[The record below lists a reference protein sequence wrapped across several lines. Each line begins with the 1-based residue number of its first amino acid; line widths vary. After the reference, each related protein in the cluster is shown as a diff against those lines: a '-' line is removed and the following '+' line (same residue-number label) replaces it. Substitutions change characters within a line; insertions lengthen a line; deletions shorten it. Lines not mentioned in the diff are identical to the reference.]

1 MSKSVLDIVIK
12 LSKQGGADKETVTGL
27 VQVKKAMMDAVAVAG
42 SLVAAGYAIKKG
54 FDATVGTMVAYAD
67 QVRSIAQVSGLSAEE
82 SSKLIQITDDLKV
95 SQEDL
100 LKVMQKNG
108 DEYDYSVAG
117 LAAMSDQY
125 LALGSSQEKAAFM
138 QERFGKS
145 WGNFVEL
152 MEQGSD
158 RIAQAGDD
166 INKALILDQ
175 NVLNSAREY
184 QKQVDELSDSW
195 LAFKIAAGDVALP
208 KTVSMIEKINNEIKE
223 ENGRLLQSE
232 KGWRMLLG
240 PIGAVWNAIDLY
252 TDANENSIESTQTVM
267 TGRMQAAQGYLKEAS
282 AVREVDAARLS
293 GLASLY
299 ATADANQL
307 IVQTM
312 EEMNTANTEFL
323 STLGQVQSAEEKYQE
338 QAKSLTEERIALEQQ
353 KNLLLSQGYAE
364 QSTEIQEINAKLAEN
379 SQAAQANAAEHEL
392 ANRKIILGL
401 LERKLTQDGILDDT
415 ELNWLLEKGVAWGVY
430 SQQVVDEARKAIDE
444 ANAVADAINGIPSNK
459 SVSINVNTNYATAG
473 ADQIK
478 STSKQGR
485 AMGGAV
491 SAGRMYEVNELG
503 MPELLTFG
511 GKQMLMMPES
521 GGGYVTPLGGGAG
534 GAVNTMGNINVVVN
548 FHSVVTTA
556 DREKAQSELS
566 PIIVRAIR
574 DAQLNGIMK

>member
-1 MSKSVLDIVIK
+1 MAKSVLDIVIR

-152 MEQGSD
+152 MEQGSAT
-158 RIAQAGDD
+158 IVQAGDD
-166 INKALILDQ
+166 INDALILDQ
-175 NVLNSAREY
+175 KALDNAREY
-184 QKQVDELSDSW
+184 EKQIDELSDSW
-195 LAFKIAAGDVALP
+195 TAFKVAVGDAALP
-208 KTVSMIEKINNEIKE
+208 QTVNILDSLNKEIEE
-223 ENGRLLQSE
+223 ENGKLVQSE

-240 PIGAVWNAIDLY
+240 PIGAAWNLIDIF
-252 TDANENSIESTQTVM
+252 TNKNKESVV
-267 TGRMQAAQGYLKEAS
+267 S
-282 AVREVDAARLS
+282 ADSARLS

-299 ATADANQL
+299 ATADANKL
-307 IVQTM
+307 VAKTT

-323 STLGQVQSAEEKYQE
+323 NTLGQVQSVEEKYQE
-338 QAKSLTEERIALEQQ
+338 KAASLTEERIALEQE
-353 KNLLLSQGYAE
+353 KNMLLSQGYSE
-364 QSTEIQEINAKLAEN
+364 QSAEIEQINAQLAEN

-392 ANRKIILGL
+392 ANRRIVLSL
-401 LERKLTQDGILDDT
+401 LERKLTQDGVLDDN
-415 ELNWLLEKGVAWGVY
+415 ELNWLLEKGQAWGVY
-430 SQQVVDEARKAIDE
+430 SQQVIDEARKAIAE
-444 ANAVADAINGIPSNK
+444 ANGVADAINNIPSNK

-478 STSKQGR
+478 SSSKQGR
-485 AMGGAV
+485 AFGGSV
-491 SAGRMYEVNELG
+491 SAGKMYEVNELG

-511 GKQMLMMPES
+511 GKQMLMMPEN
-521 GGGYVTPLGGGAG
+521 GNGYVTPLGGVTGSGGVG
-534 GAVNTMGNINVVVN
+534 GAPIVVN
-548 FHSVVTTA
+548 VTMNSVVNTA
-556 DREKAQSELS
+556 DRERAKAELA
-566 PIIVRAIR
+566 PLITNAIR
-574 DAQLNGIMK
+574 DAQLNGVLR

>member
-1 MSKSVLDIVIK
+1 MAKSVLDIVIR
-12 LSKQGGADKETVTGL
+12 LSKQGGADKETITGL
-27 VQVKKAMMDAVAVAG
+27 VQLKSAIMNAAAVAG
-42 SLVAAGYAIKKG
+42 TLVAGGYAIKKA
-54 FDATVGTMVAYAD
+54 FDATVGTLVAYAD

-82 SSKLIQITDDLKV
+82 SSKLIQITDDLKI

-108 DEYDYSVAG
+108 DQYDYSVAG
-117 LAAMSDQY
+117 LAAMSEQY
-125 LALGSSQEKAAFM
+125 LALEGSQEKAAFM

-158 RIAQAGDD
+158 KIVQAGDD
-166 INKALILDQ
+166 INEALILDQ
-175 NVLNSAREY
+175 KALDQAREY
-184 QKQVDELSDSW
+184 EKNVDTLNDTMTAYKVSIGNG
-195 LAFKIAAGDVALP
+195 LLP
-208 KTVSMIEKINNEIKE
+208 VLNDMFTIENRTMQLMEDGLNPYEA
-223 ENGRLLQSE
+223 R
-232 KGWRMLLG
+232 R
-240 PIGAVWNAIDLY
+240 
-252 TDANENSIESTQTVM
+252 
-267 TGRMQAAQGYLKEAS
+267 QAAQELMAATENL
-282 AVREVDAARLS
+282 VDSERDL
-293 GLASLY
+293 
-299 ATADANQL
+299 ADANQL
-307 IVQTM
+307 VARTQ
-312 EEMNTANTEFL
+312 EEMNAANTEFL
-323 STLGQVQSAEEKYQE
+323 STLGQVQSVEEKYQE

-430 SQQVVDEARKAIDE
+430 SQQVVDEARKAIAE

-521 GGGYVTPLGGGAG
+521 GNGYVTPLGGGAG
-534 GAVNTMGNINVVVN
+534 AAGGGAGSIVVN
-548 FHSVVTTA
+548 VTMNSVVNTA
-556 DREKAQSELS
+556 DRERAKAELA
-566 PIIVRAIR
+566 PFIVGAIR
-574 DAQLNGIMK
+574 DAQLNGVLR